1 LSGGQRQ
8 RLAIARSVLPH
19 SSIIVFDDS
28 TAAIDAGTE
37 HNIRKS
43 LSALTRNRA
52 TIIIAHR
59 LSSLMHADRILFLE
73 RGRVVESGAHDE
85 LIALGGRYA
94 ALHELQTRAPQDDP

>member
-1 LSGGQRQ
+1 M
-8 RLAIARSVLPH
+8 RSVLPH

-37 HNIRKS
+37 RNIREE
-43 LSALTRNRA
+43 LAALTRDRA

-59 LSSLMHADRILFLE
+59 LSSLMHAHRILFLE
-73 RGRVVESGAHDE
+73 RGRIVESGSHDE

-94 ALHELQTRAPQDDP
+94 ALHALQTLAPQDEP